1 MKRIN
6 EGTGLISS
14 LGYRSGALGM
24 RETQYASRL
33 DRKDVRQTEADV
45 GELEN
50 ESVCVYARGRLF
62 HLHPLS
68 PSFLSLDLGWY
79 ESVESHPELLTNF
92 C

>member
-50 ESVCVYARGRLF
+50 ESVCVCARTRA
-62 HLHPLS
+62 PLS
-68 PSFLSLDLGWY
+68 FASALSILPLLGFGM
-79 ESVESHPELLTNF
+79 V
-92 C
+92 